1 MLCQAC
7 VGRTLLFPGSFAR
20 PMGLGLCLS
29 GVFLPFFSS
38 FFYTYIIYAIID
50 FIYGGSIEPGR
61 ALWELPES
69 LQINVSPTPGTRNEI
84 ILQQNL

>member
-1 MLCQAC
+1 MCREDSPFSRILRPAHGPRPLSL
-7 VGRTLLFPGSFAR
+7 GRFP
-20 PMGLGLCLS
+20 PI
-29 GVFLPFFSS
+29 FSS